1 MVIGVQSIQIVV
13 VLGAAEIHNTVY
25 DTGRIDQIVRY
36 QYIFGFVDF
45 DFIKLRAVLVV
56 VAETLVKKII
66 AAKLNGDGIPSFQ
79 AMRVFSVALAAEDA
93 VITLYIAFPLFG
105 AVHIIIDIV
114 GVGIDGGYFGST
126 QLFHVCSWNRG
137 SHRHKD

>member
-1 MVIGVQSIQIVV
+1 M
-13 VLGAAEIHNTVY
+13 
-25 DTGRIDQIVRY
+25 
-36 QYIFGFVDF
+36 
-45 DFIKLRAVLVV
+45 VV

-126 QLFHVCSWNRG
+126 QLFHVCSIGVHGIEAAIVVKIRKIN
-137 SHRHKD
+137 DAF